1 MSSDIEQRVAYLSG
15 YIDGMKYLFNE
26 LQDGNKRRYRVP
38 TDEEM
43 EKLMKRI
50 KATAEMEN
58 E

>member
-1 MSSDIEQRVAYLSG
+1 MASDLEQRVAYLNG
-15 YIDGMKYLFNE
+15 YIDGMKYLFME

-43 EKLMKRI
+43 EKLV
-50 KATAEMEN
+50 AESIMRGE